1 MLAKHTRL
9 SCTVPVGEGKAQ
21 KAVATVSMLSGSPTG
36 AAEFTYSKVGCVSE
50 TAVNYDGNATIDDGS
65 CKILGCTD
73 MSKYNFN
80 PEANQDD
87 GRCEDFP
94 VTVSMRVKG
103 DFQDYLAKK
112 TKYETDFRT
121 EVARN
126 LGIDVAR
133 VEVVQVTEGSLIF
146 KFNIYDDPD
155 SKVGVAV
162 AMLEEQVLSNQW
174 ESSYTLQSLE
184 VQGSTTGEIVTRADE
199 PIISQQSIIALG
211 EIGRAHV

>member
-1 MLAKHTRL
+1 MIPFKFCFENPT
-9 SCTVPVGEGKAQ
+9 
-21 KAVATVSMLSGSPTG
+21 SGHYT
-36 AAEFTYSKVGCVSE
+36 
-50 TAVNYDGNATIDDGS
+50 
-65 CKILGCTD
+65 
-73 MSKYNFN
+73 
-80 PEANQDD
+80 EANQDD

-133 VEVVQVTEGSLIF
+133 VEIVQVTEGSLIF

-162 AMLEEQVLSNQW
+162 AALEEQVLSNQW

-184 VQGSTTGEIVTRADE
+184 VRRCKLTLD
-199 PIISQQSIIALG
+199 
-211 EIGRAHV
+211 